1 MSTSPQRTSN
11 ITAILKNNL
20 VSASLKLG
28 NHADLAPSSDRT
40 PSVAVGVPKLQINH
54 FLSRGNGILVPVIP
68 LDELPL
74 QLHGVPQCL
83 SWEAT
88 RGMAFLGEIRS
99 SKTMFSISTTSNS
112 QDASIEPAEQ
122 ADEGYDT
129 GEDFIPSSETAFPTM
144 TALQL
149 SIQSALTE
157 AEWEADP
164 VSSKSRFCN
173 CHD

>member
-1 MSTSPQRTSN
+1 
-11 ITAILKNNL
+11 
-20 VSASLKLG
+20 
-28 NHADLAPSSDRT
+28 
-40 PSVAVGVPKLQINH
+40 
-54 FLSRGNGILVPVIP
+54 
-68 LDELPL
+68 
-74 QLHGVPQCL
+74 
-83 SWEAT
+83 
-88 RGMAFLGEIRS
+88 MAFLGEIRS